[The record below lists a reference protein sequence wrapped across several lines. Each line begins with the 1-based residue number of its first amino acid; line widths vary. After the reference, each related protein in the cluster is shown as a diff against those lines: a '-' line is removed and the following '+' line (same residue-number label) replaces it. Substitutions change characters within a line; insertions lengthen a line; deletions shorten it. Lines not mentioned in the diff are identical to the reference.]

1 MSRNQN
7 KGKGRQLKG
16 SNLRRVKKAR
26 INKVLCEVIMGY
38 KKIYTKFWFLFGNF
52 QPDPHRLFGDF
63 ENPLGQHAVPSGIFK
78 IPLRAQGIWVKIPS
92 QKPEFSI

>member
-78 IPLRAQGIWVKIPS
+78 IPSGLPGS
-92 QKPEFSI
+92 M